1 MSSDVI
7 SGAWRAEYDVMY
19 SSSRDA
25 DCALCMDV
33 YLPARPAPVLLLFHG
48 WHGTRKSTRPTAEI
62 LAPYFVVVNVDM
74 RGRDKSGGAPDANGW
89 ELLDG
94 VDAVNHVRGHYAEF
108 IRDPE
113 TVYVLGSSGGG
124 GNTYAIM
131 AKFPYLFAAGVAL
144 CGISDYAVWYNNDR
158 VGEFRDEMDVWV
170 GVAPDQDPDAYRA
183 RSGLH
188 LLPNLKAP
196 LLMFHGTEDPR
207 VPIVHARLYSEWA
220 DKLDKPVTYVE
231 LPGLA
236 HNLRLPDYLS
246 IVLNF
251 FEENGHAPAPDRQ
264 TRWLVG
270 GYIQLG
276 EQRLEL
282 DSINDFAEVECVLD
296 EQGRVVS
303 AAAVDGYTGD
313 IRIVPL

>member
-1 MSSDVI
+1 MPSETI
-7 SGAWRAEYDVMY
+7 SGAWRAEYDAMY

-48 WHGTRKSTRPTAEI
+48 WHGTRKSTRKTAEI

-74 RGRDKSGGAPDANGW
+74 RGRGKSDGVPDANGW

-94 VDAVNHVRGHYAEF
+94 VDAVNHVRRHYAEF

-113 TVYVLGSSGGG
+113 TVYVMGSSGGG

-131 AKFPYLFAAGVAL
+131 AKFPYFFAAGVAF
-144 CGISDYAVWYNNDR
+144 CGISDYAVWYENDR

-170 GVAPDQDPDAYRA
+170 GVTPTQNPDAYRA
-183 RSGLH
+183 RSGVH
-188 LLPNLKAP
+188 LLPNLKIP

-207 VPIVHARLYSEWA
+207 VPVIHAKMYKQRA
-220 DKLDKPVTYVE
+220 DELGKPVTYVE
-231 LPGLA
+231 LPGLG
-236 HNLRLPDYLS
+236 HNLPLPDYLS

-251 FEENGHAPAPDRQ
+251 FEENRHAPVPDGQ
-264 TRWLVG
+264 TRWSVG
-270 GYIQLG
+270 AYIQFDG
-276 EQRLEL
+276 QRLEL
-282 DSINDFAEVECVLD
+282 DSIDDFAEVECVFD
-296 EQGRVVS
+296 EQGRLLS
-303 AAAVDGYTGD
+303 AVAADDCSKGV
-313 IRIVPL
+313 RIEPV